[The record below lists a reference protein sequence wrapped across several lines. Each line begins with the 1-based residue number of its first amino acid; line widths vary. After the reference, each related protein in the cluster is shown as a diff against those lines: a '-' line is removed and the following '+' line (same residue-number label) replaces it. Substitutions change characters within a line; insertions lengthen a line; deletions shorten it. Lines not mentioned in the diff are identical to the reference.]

1 MTSGA
6 AAGEQWGWLGVRIR
20 DLTEQE
26 TEELT
31 KRLGIREGYGVL
43 IAQVMKD
50 TPAEAAGLRDG
61 DLVVAID
68 GRPIVET
75 RALQRVVG
83 AAPAGRV
90 VALVV
95 LRERDR
101 QELRVQVGR
110 MPPDVVADRL
120 TFEFGFYVRDAAEE
134 RAGAPAR
141 CSGAGGGGR
150 CRAELG
156 RARGTARRGSDPGG
170 ERRRGGDGGELPP
183 PDSRPLSEGFAAAAR
198 RARRRG
204 LDADPAARAAVEPV
218 MKRLHVLVVEDDET
232 LRDLLGQVLRR
243 WGYETVVVPTGSGA
257 VELLETQ
264 LFEVAVLDIHLPEMD
279 GVELLRH
286 LKRHDPSIEVLM
298 MTGDPTVATAVETL
312 KLGAYDYLTKP
323 LILEEL
329 RHLLDHILERRLL
342 RQEVNALRSRLGEQL
357 RVSELVGVSP
367 AMEAVKDMIVR
378 VAPADSPVLIEGESG
393 TGKELVAAA
402 IHRLSARASGPFI
415 TVNCGAVPSDLLES
429 EFFGHVRGAFSG
441 AVADTLGLF
450 RSAHGGTIFLDEVAE
465 LPPPLQVK
473 LLRVLQEKD
482 VRPVGSTRSY
492 SVDTRV
498 IAATNKNLDAAIKDG
513 SLRQDL
519 FYRLNVVRI
528 HVPPL
533 RERKP
538 DVPALVTAFIRMFNQ
553 RFNREIK
560 GIAPDAMAALHAYE
574 FPGNVRELEN
584 LIERAYALGARDQIR
599 LADLPA
605 LGGTVK
611 ERAGSGGA
619 RPPWP
624 RARAPCRR
632 SPRRSG
638 SSSCAR
644 WSFIGAI
651 APRPRARWDSR
662 VARCIGGSRST
673 ASAESRR
680 PAKVTG
686 RP

>member
-1 MTSGA
+1 
-6 AAGEQWGWLGVRIR
+6 
-20 DLTEQE
+20 
-26 TEELT
+26 
-31 KRLGIREGYGVL
+31 
-43 IAQVMKD
+43 
-50 TPAEAAGLRDG
+50 
-61 DLVVAID
+61 
-68 GRPIVET
+68 
-75 RALQRVVG
+75 
-83 AAPAGRV
+83 
-90 VALVV
+90 
-95 LRERDR
+95 
-101 QELRVQVGR
+101 
-110 MPPDVVADRL
+110 
-120 TFEFGFYVRDAAEE
+120 
-134 RAGAPAR
+134 
-141 CSGAGGGGR
+141 
-150 CRAELG
+150 
-156 RARGTARRGSDPGG
+156 
-170 ERRRGGDGGELPP
+170 
-183 PDSRPLSEGFAAAAR
+183 
-198 RARRRG
+198 
-204 LDADPAARAAVEPV
+204 

-232 LRDLLGQVLRR
+232 LRDLLGEVLRG
-243 WGYETVVVPTGSGA
+243 WGYETVVVSSGSRA

-264 LFEVAVLDIHLPEMD
+264 LFEVAVVDIHLPEMD
-279 GVELLRH
+279 GVEFLRH

-298 MTGDPTVATAVETL
+298 MTGDPTVSTAVETL

-367 AMEAVKDMIVR
+367 AMEAVKGMIVR

-465 LPPPLQVK
+465 LPPALQVK

-498 IAATNKNLDAAIKDG
+498 IAATNKNLDTAIKDG

-528 HVPPL
+528 QMPPL
-533 RERKP
+533 RDRKP
-538 DVPALVTAFIRMFNQ
+538 DVPALVTAFIRLLNQ

-560 GIAPDAMAALHAYE
+560 GIAPDAMAALLAYD

-599 LADLPA
+599 MADLPA
-605 LGGTVK
+605 LGGTVRS
-611 ERAGSGGA
+611 EPAPAAPAAVTAAGSTVPTLA
-619 RPPWP
+619 QAERELIL
-624 RARAPCRR
+624 RALELHRNDRAKAARALGLSSRTLYRR
-632 SPRRSG
+632 LKEYGIS
-638 SSSCAR
+638 
-644 WSFIGAI
+644 
-651 APRPRARWDSR
+651 
-662 VARCIGGSRST
+662 
-673 ASAESRR
+673 
-680 PAKVTG
+680 
-686 RP
+686 

>member
-1 MTSGA
+1 
-6 AAGEQWGWLGVRIR
+6 
-20 DLTEQE
+20 
-26 TEELT
+26 
-31 KRLGIREGYGVL
+31 
-43 IAQVMKD
+43 
-50 TPAEAAGLRDG
+50 
-61 DLVVAID
+61 
-68 GRPIVET
+68 
-75 RALQRVVG
+75 
-83 AAPAGRV
+83 
-90 VALVV
+90 
-95 LRERDR
+95 
-101 QELRVQVGR
+101 
-110 MPPDVVADRL
+110 
-120 TFEFGFYVRDAAEE
+120 
-134 RAGAPAR
+134 
-141 CSGAGGGGR
+141 
-150 CRAELG
+150 
-156 RARGTARRGSDPGG
+156 
-170 ERRRGGDGGELPP
+170 
-183 PDSRPLSEGFAAAAR
+183 
-198 RARRRG
+198 
-204 LDADPAARAAVEPV
+204 
-218 MKRLHVLVVEDDET
+218 MKRLHVLVVEDDDT
-232 LRDLLGQVLRR
+232 LRELLAEVLRG
-243 WGYETVVVPTGSGA
+243 WGYEAVVVASGARA

-264 LFEVAVLDIHLPEMD
+264 LFDVAVVDIHLPEMD

-323 LILEEL
+323 LVLEEL

-357 RVSELVGVSP
+357 RMSELIGVSP
-367 AMEAVKDMIVR
+367 AMEAVKGMIVR

-465 LPPPLQVK
+465 LPPALQVK

-498 IAATNKNLDAAIKDG
+498 IAATNKNLEAAIKDG

-519 FYRLNVVRI
+519 FYRLNVVRV

-533 RERKP
+533 RERKA
-538 DVPALVTAFIRMFNQ
+538 DVPALVTTFLRQMNQ

-560 GIAPDAMAALHAYE
+560 GIAPDAMAALLAYD

-584 LIERAYALGARDQIR
+584 LMERAYALGAREQMT

-605 LGGTVK
+605 LGGGT
-611 ERAGSGGA
+611 A
-619 RPPWP
+619 PPAP
-624 RARAPCRR
+624 RAPAPALAVADAPVPEPVAVAVVAAAGPVPTLAQAERELILRALEIHRNDRAKAARALGLSSRTLYRR
-632 SPRRSG
+632 LKEYGIS
-638 SSSCAR
+638 
-644 WSFIGAI
+644 
-651 APRPRARWDSR
+651 
-662 VARCIGGSRST
+662 
-673 ASAESRR
+673 
-680 PAKVTG
+680 
-686 RP
+686 

>member
-1 MTSGA
+1 
-6 AAGEQWGWLGVRIR
+6 
-20 DLTEQE
+20 
-26 TEELT
+26 
-31 KRLGIREGYGVL
+31 
-43 IAQVMKD
+43 
-50 TPAEAAGLRDG
+50 
-61 DLVVAID
+61 
-68 GRPIVET
+68 
-75 RALQRVVG
+75 
-83 AAPAGRV
+83 
-90 VALVV
+90 
-95 LRERDR
+95 
-101 QELRVQVGR
+101 
-110 MPPDVVADRL
+110 
-120 TFEFGFYVRDAAEE
+120 
-134 RAGAPAR
+134 
-141 CSGAGGGGR
+141 
-150 CRAELG
+150 
-156 RARGTARRGSDPGG
+156 
-170 ERRRGGDGGELPP
+170 
-183 PDSRPLSEGFAAAAR
+183 
-198 RARRRG
+198 
-204 LDADPAARAAVEPV
+204 

-232 LRDLLGQVLRR
+232 LRELLGEVLRG
-243 WGYETVVVPTGSGA
+243 WGYQTVVLATGSRA

-264 LFEVAVLDIHLPEMD
+264 LFEVAIVDIHLPEMD

-367 AMEAVKDMIVR
+367 AMEAVKGMIVR

-402 IHRLSARASGPFI
+402 IHRLSVRASGPFI
-415 TVNCGAVPSDLLES
+415 TVNCSAVPSDLMES

-465 LPPPLQVK
+465 LTPALQVK

-538 DVPALVTAFIRMFNQ
+538 DVPALVTAFIRQFNQ

-560 GIAPDAMAALHAYE
+560 GIAADAMAALLAYD

-605 LGGTVK
+605 LGGPLWSEPAPAVHVALAATGGTVPTLAQA
-611 ERAGSGGA
+611 ERDLILRALEIHRNDRA
-619 RPPWP
+619 KA
-624 RARAPCRR
+624 ARALGLSSRTLYRR
-632 SPRRSG
+632 LKEYGIS
-638 SSSCAR
+638 
-644 WSFIGAI
+644 
-651 APRPRARWDSR
+651 
-662 VARCIGGSRST
+662 
-673 ASAESRR
+673 
-680 PAKVTG
+680 
-686 RP
+686 

>member
-1 MTSGA
+1 
-6 AAGEQWGWLGVRIR
+6 
-20 DLTEQE
+20 
-26 TEELT
+26 
-31 KRLGIREGYGVL
+31 
-43 IAQVMKD
+43 
-50 TPAEAAGLRDG
+50 
-61 DLVVAID
+61 
-68 GRPIVET
+68 
-75 RALQRVVG
+75 
-83 AAPAGRV
+83 
-90 VALVV
+90 
-95 LRERDR
+95 
-101 QELRVQVGR
+101 
-110 MPPDVVADRL
+110 
-120 TFEFGFYVRDAAEE
+120 
-134 RAGAPAR
+134 
-141 CSGAGGGGR
+141 
-150 CRAELG
+150 
-156 RARGTARRGSDPGG
+156 
-170 ERRRGGDGGELPP
+170 
-183 PDSRPLSEGFAAAAR
+183 
-198 RARRRG
+198 
-204 LDADPAARAAVEPV
+204 

-232 LRDLLGQVLRR
+232 LRDLLGQVLLG
-243 WGYETVVVPTGSGA
+243 WGYETVVVPSGNRA
-257 VELLETQ
+257 LELLETQ
-264 LFEVAVLDIHLPEMD
+264 LFEVAVVDIHLPEMD
-279 GVELLRH
+279 GVEFLRH
-286 LKRHDPSIEVLM
+286 LKRHDPSIEALM

-465 LPPPLQVK
+465 LPPALQVK

-498 IAATNKNLDAAIKDG
+498 IAATNKNLDLAIKDG
-513 SLRQDL
+513 TLRQDL

-538 DVPALVTAFIRMFNQ
+538 DVPALVTAFIRLFNQ

-560 GIAPDAMAALHAYE
+560 GIAPDAMAALNAYE

-605 LGGTVK
+605 LGGARREEPVVSAAPLAVSAGNVSGMPTLAQA
-611 ERAGSGGA
+611 ERELIIRALELHRNDRA
-619 RPPWP
+619 KA
-624 RARAPCRR
+624 ARALGLSSRTLYRR
-632 SPRRSG
+632 LKEYGIS
-638 SSSCAR
+638 
-644 WSFIGAI
+644 
-651 APRPRARWDSR
+651 
-662 VARCIGGSRST
+662 
-673 ASAESRR
+673 
-680 PAKVTG
+680 
-686 RP
+686 